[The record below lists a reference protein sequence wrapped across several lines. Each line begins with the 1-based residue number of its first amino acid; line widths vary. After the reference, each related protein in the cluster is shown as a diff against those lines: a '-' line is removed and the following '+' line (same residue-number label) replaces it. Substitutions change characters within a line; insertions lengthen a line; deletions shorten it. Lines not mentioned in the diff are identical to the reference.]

1 MGARLLLALAAWL
14 AGVLAVATP
23 AGAVTIGIADQ
34 KPDMFGDVRF
44 LDAGLRH
51 ARMAVGWDAMTSPW
65 QVSEIDRW
73 MAAAREA
80 GVVPLVSFM
89 HSRTQRRSLPTPER
103 LLYEFRRFR
112 DRYPWV
118 REFATWNEANHCGE
132 PTCHRPRLVAAYWR
146 KLSRECREC
155 RVLAAEVLD
164 MPNMVRWV
172 RAFRRKAKAEPRWWG
187 MHNYIDANRFHTTST
202 RKLLRATK
210 GRIWLTE
217 VGGIVE
223 RRNLHK
229 VGFDESPRHAAR
241 ALTWVFRR
249 LVPLSGR
256 LQRVYVYHWNITP
269 VRENWDSALIGP
281 RGTPR
286 PALAIVQREAAR
298 EETRRRA
305 RARARRAAA
314 RRAAARAGR

>member
-1 MGARLLLALAAWL
+1 MLVGDARLMGARLLLALAALRWP
-14 AGVLAVATP
+14 ARSPSRRP
-23 AGAVTIGIADQ
+23 AGALTIGIADQ

-51 ARMAVGWDAMTSPW
+51 ARIAVGWDAMTSPW
-65 QVSEIDRW
+65 QLEELDRW

-89 HSRTQRRSLPTPER
+89 HSRTDRRSLPTPER

-172 RAFRRKAKAEPRWWG
+172 RAFRRKAQGGAAVVGHAQLHRRQPLPHDR
-187 MHNYIDANRFHTTST
+187 R
-202 RKLLRATK
+202 RAGCCGPTK
-210 GRIWLTE
+210 GKIWLTE

-223 RRNLHK
+223 RRNRAQGRLRR
-229 VGFDESPRHAAR
+229 VAAPRRAR
-241 ALTWVFRR
+241 ARAGCSAGSSR
-249 LVPLSGR
+249 SAAR
-256 LQRVYVYHWNITP
+256 LQRVYVYHWNTHA
-269 VRENWDSALIGP
+269 RSARTG
-281 RGTPR
+281 
-286 PALAIVQREAAR
+286 
-298 EETRRRA
+298 TRR
-305 RARARRAAA
+305 
-314 RRAAARAGR
+314 